1 MNLNKALEEMSL
13 ELGTKDGKPGY
24 RGFVAGKMLD
34 KTPPE
39 AAKLGDKMIAYLQQ
53 KGWFKSFSKFD
64 VDKFDIEPMADG
76 SVTLNPEE
84 GMTITLSKAKVAEI
98 MK

>member
-1 MNLNKALEEMSL
+1 MDLNKVLKEMSL

-24 RGFVAGKMLD
+24 RGFVNGKMLD

-39 AAKLGDKMIAYLQQ
+39 AANLGGKLITYLQQ

-64 VDKFDIEPMADG
+64 VDKFDVEPMADG
-76 SVTLNPEE
+76 SVILNPEE
-84 GMTITLSKAKVAEI
+84 GMTITLSKEKVKEI